1 MGTHLAELLSQ
12 ENHDIILM
20 DEDSSKT
27 EDLAAGNYDLLI
39 MNASPTSISGLK
51 EAGVAHTDLFIA
63 VTPEETKNITC
74 CMLAHTLGAK
84 KTVARV
90 DNSEYTTEH
99 YREVFKQMGID
110 SLVYPEELAATEI
123 VDGLKRSWVRQY
135 WEVHNGALCLM
146 GIKLREEAAELFNK
160 PLKELCGP
168 TSPFHIVALKRGE
181 ATIIPNGNT
190 EILLGDIAYFMT
202 TRKHIPLIRK
212 IVGKEN
218 YADVRKAMIMGGGDI
233 TVHVAHAKPDNISMK
248 IIEHD
253 EERCQQLLEQLD
265 DSDIMIIHGDARDTD
280 LLIDE
285 GIRDVQGFAA
295 LTSNTE
301 NNILAC
307 LAAKRLGVRK
317 TVAQVENMDYV
328 AMAGK
333 LDIGTIVNKK
343 TIAASHIYRMMLD
356 TDVANIRRLT
366 IADADIAE
374 FIAAEGSPITRKP
387 IRELHFPAGIT
398 LGGLVRDNVG
408 MSIGGNTQ
416 IQSGD
421 YVVVFSK
428 SGLIRQ
434 IDKFFAPP
442 SSTIEQIISA
452 LKE

>member
-317 TVAQVENMDYV
+317 TVAQVENIDYV

-416 IQSGD
+416 IQPGD
-421 YVVVFSK
+421 CVVVFSK

-452 LKE
+452 LKG